1 MEGCGSGRALQPS
14 SGGSLVS
21 DNNLSRLCYTSII
34 ENLTLGYLELM
45 FQVNGEFSS
54 GMVSACVRRWQGE
67 LVYQSLAV
75 DLPTGERV
83 LLKGT
88 PDNVVF
94 KGYTQLR

>member
-1 MEGCGSGRALQPS
+1 
-14 SGGSLVS
+14 
-21 DNNLSRLCYTSII
+21 
-34 ENLTLGYLELM
+34 M

-54 GMVSACVRRWQGE
+54 GMVSACVRNSQGE

-88 PDNVVF
+88 PNKVVF
-94 KGYTQLR
+94 KGYTRLR